1 MAAHTLDAQAG
12 TKDMNSCDRPFAS
25 NFAIE
30 ILPRKKQGQ
39 YRDDL

>member
-12 TKDMNSCDRPFAS
+12 TKDMNSCGRPFAS

-30 ILPRKKQGQ
+30 MLPRKK
-39 YRDDL
+39 